1 MLTIQE
7 IKNAK
12 AGDKPRKLYDRDGLP
27 IFERRDATGPAQ
39 ARHKMKTGNFRP

>member
-12 AGDKPRKLYDRDGLP
+12 AADKQRKLFDGYSG
-27 IFERRDATGPAQ
+27 DCD
-39 ARHKMKTGNFRP
+39 HSFRV